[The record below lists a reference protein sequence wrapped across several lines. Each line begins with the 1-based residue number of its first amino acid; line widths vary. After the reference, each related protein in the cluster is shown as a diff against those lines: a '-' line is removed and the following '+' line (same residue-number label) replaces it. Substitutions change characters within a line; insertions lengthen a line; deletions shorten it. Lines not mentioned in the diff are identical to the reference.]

1 MMIHVLRHNI
11 SCEHVPI
18 RVTHHVI
25 VHTIYHMIYV
35 LEYMTDHMI
44 QYMTD
49 HIYHMIQYM
58 TYHMMIH
65 VLRHIMWTVTH
76 HMIVHAIYHMIQYMT
91 DHMIHEHY
99 IPPYIALTCNS
110 TLVDWSDSIIL
121 SNKRESSRVLTLF
134 SSLAC
139 CHILTSCD
147 IGSPV
152 RANRK

>member
-49 HIYHMIQYM
+49 HIYHM
-58 TYHMMIH
+58 T
-65 VLRHIMWTVTH
+65 
-76 HMIVHAIYHMIQYMT
+76 
-91 DHMIHEHY
+91 HEHY
-99 IPPYIALTCNS
+99 IPTYNIALTCNS
-110 TLVDWSDSIIL
+110 TLVD
-121 SNKRESSRVLTLF
+121 
-134 SSLAC
+134 
-139 CHILTSCD
+139 
-147 IGSPV
+147 
-152 RANRK
+152 